1 MVGARAETGLRY
13 SWAPMLERRK
23 VRTKH
28 AELTLE
34 DIGGA
39 LPGTGEIM
47 ASVSSCYAMCWH
59 AAAGG
64 NWDLGAYYLRR
75 TRSLLRG
82 LAVTRP
88 KYHAQILEFDT
99 GILETLYQALLSRDR
114 AAFEALFGRAVDEAN
129 LYHVTTGHP
138 YIQWVLPAEPPEKG
152 LDLHGGS
159 GAASHQVETQSG

>member
-1 MVGARAETGLRY
+1 
-13 SWAPMLERRK
+13 MLDRRK

-64 NWDLGAYYLRR
+64 NWDLAAYYLRR

-82 LAVTRP
+82 LAVIRP
-88 KYHAQILEFDT
+88 KYRAQILDFDT
-99 GILETLYQALLSRDR
+99 GILETLYQTLLSRDR
-114 AAFEALFGRAVDEAN
+114 AAFEAQYARGVNEAN
-129 LYHVTTGHP
+129 VYHVTTGHP
-138 YIQWVLPAEPPEKG
+138 YIRWALPAEAPEKG
-152 LDLHGGS
+152 LDLRGGPE
-159 GAASHQVETQSG
+159 ATSH

>member
-1 MVGARAETGLRY
+1 
-13 SWAPMLERRK
+13 MLDVPK

-47 ASVSSCYAMCWH
+47 ASVSSCFAMVWH

-64 NWDLGAYYLRR
+64 NWDLAAYYARR

-88 KYHAQILEFDT
+88 KYAAQLRDYDSGVLE
-99 GILETLYQALLSRDR
+99 ELYQALVARDR
-114 AAFEALFGRAVDEAN
+114 AAFDACYGRAAGEA
-129 LYHVTTGHP
+129 
-138 YIQWVLPAEPPEKG
+138 
-152 LDLHGGS
+152 
-159 GAASHQVETQSG
+159 

>member
-1 MVGARAETGLRY
+1 MPHQPT
-13 SWAPMLERRK
+13 

-47 ASVSSCYAMCWH
+47 ASVSSCYAMSWH
-59 AAAGG
+59 AAGGG
-64 NWDLGAYYLRR
+64 NWDLAAYYLRR

-88 KYHAQILEFDT
+88 KYAEQLATYDT
-99 GILETLYQALLSRDR
+99 GVLEALYQALVAQDR
-114 AAFEALFGRAVDEAN
+114 PAFEARYQQAVDEAN
-129 LYHVTTGHP
+129 FYHVETGHP
-138 YIQWVLPAEPPEKG
+138 YIRWITPDQPPEKG
-152 LDLHGGS
+152 LDLGPG
-159 GAASHQVETQSG
+159 